1 MMPITPAPP
10 IDWNRLF
17 LTLRGEGYT
26 MHDVAAFV
34 RIPRGT
40 MMSWMAGAEP
50 RHQDGETV
58 IKFWSE
64 VTNLPRES
72 LPVRSGLIFTSRL
85 AEGRA

>member
-10 IDWNRLF
+10 IDWNRVF

-26 MHDVAAFV
+26 MHDVASLV

-40 MMSWMAGAEP
+40 MMSWMAGTEP

-72 LPVRSGLIFTSRL
+72 LPVRDVREFTSRL
-85 AEGRA
+85 AEARS

>member
-26 MHDVAAFV
+26 LYDIASYT
-34 RIPRGT
+34 RIPRET
-40 MMSWMAGAEP
+40 MRGWMSGSEP
-50 RHQDGETV
+50 RHQDGETI

-64 VTNLPRES
+64 ATQLPRES
-72 LPVRSGLIFTSRL
+72 LPLRHAADFASRL
-85 AEGRA
+85 AESRT